1 MAGLIPQNFID
12 DLLSRAN
19 IVDVIDKRV
28 SLKKTGKNYTACC
41 PFHNEKSPSFS
52 VEPEKQFFYCFGCGE
67 GGNVLGFI
75 MKFDSVDFPQAIEIL
90 AQEYGLDVP
99 REESPAQKKNAARLS
114 EIHDTLLKSNA
125 FYQEQLRSHKNR
137 GAAIEYLKRRGVSGE
152 IARDFN
158 LGFAPEGW
166 DNLSSRYVG
175 SPKGRENLLKAGLV
189 VDRKSKDNDNTF
201 YDRFR
206 NRIMFP
212 IRDSR
217 GRTVAFG
224 GRVLGDEKPKYLNSP
239 ETLVFQKGTE
249 LYGLYE
255 AKKHKE
261 IKSNNII
268 EKVEKNKKIIGI
280 GETGLDFY
288 YNHSEKKDQIN
299 SFLEHIDASQKT
311 KLPLIV
317 HTRSAEDDTLKILKK
332 AKEENDLK
340 ILIHCF
346 TGTKEFAF
354 KLLDIGAYISASGIV
369 TFKKSKELAQTFKE
383 IPINRILVETDS
395 PYLAP
400 EPLRGK
406 TNEPSYITHT
416 VRFLSDLKNIS
427 YEKFSDSTTQNFFNL
442 FGKLN

>member
-1 MAGLIPQNFID
+1 MIID
-12 DLLSRAN
+12 SHCHLTYEPMSSSLDETIKRAN
-19 IVDVIDKRV
+19 SD
-28 SLKKTGKNYTACC
+28 
-41 PFHNEKSPSFS
+41 
-52 VEPEKQFFYCFGCGE
+52 
-67 GGNVLGFI
+67 
-75 MKFDSVDFPQAIEIL
+75 
-90 AQEYGLDVP
+90 
-99 REESPAQKKNAARLS
+99 
-114 EIHDTLLKSNA
+114 
-125 FYQEQLRSHKNR
+125 
-137 GAAIEYLKRRGVSGE
+137 GV
-152 IARDFN
+152 
-158 LGFAPEGW
+158 
-166 DNLSSRYVG
+166 
-175 SPKGRENLLKAGLV
+175 
-189 VDRKSKDNDNTF
+189 
-201 YDRFR
+201 
-206 NRIMFP
+206 
-212 IRDSR
+212 
-217 GRTVAFG
+217 
-224 GRVLGDEKPKYLNSP
+224 KYLLTISTEDKSFKNILKIIKDYSS
-239 ETLVFQKGTE
+239 VYGT
-249 LYGLYE
+249 YGIHPHE

-288 YNHSEKKDQIN
+288 YNHSEKKDQID

-317 HTRSAEDDTLKILKK
+317 HTRSAEDDTLRILKK

-369 TFKKSKELAQTFKE
+369 TFKKSKELALTFKE

-400 EPLRGK
+400 EPFRGK
-406 TNEPSYITHT
+406 PNEPSYITHT

-442 FGKLN
+442 FGKLS